1 MANEGAQGAG
11 DGAPAG
17 DPKDGSGKFVPPS
30 DGSWIPKVRHDEA
43 VNAERGRVSRLEA
56 EIAALRLAQQKQ
68 PVHDEEPAK
77 RYTRAELD
85 AAVTAQTITAEQR
98 EEVWAKQIR
107 EDAKREAKAE
117 VLGTV
122 RAERQQERV
131 ETDLNEYKALAPE
144 IMEEGSETRQRIHEE
159 FQYLIGLGDPG
170 GQNDP
175 RTLQTQLKAI
185 RAVLGPVDKLRT
197 AKSARRETEA
207 HEETG
212 GSSGGASGRTRS
224 APKTGWDS
232 LDKRQKDY
240 YDAKISAGLYKDRA
254 AVEAELKF
262 SRTAN
267 SPRKAGAR
275 A

>member
-1 MANEGAQGAG
+1 MANDGAQPG
-11 DGAPAG
+11 DGAPG
-17 DPKDGSGKFVPPS
+17 GGSGEPGSGKFVPPT

-56 EIAALRLAQQKQ
+56 ENAALRLAQQKQ
-68 PVHDEEPAK
+68 PEHEDSAK
-77 RYTRAELD
+77 RYTKAELN
-85 AAVTAQTITAEQR
+85 AAVEAKTITADQA

-144 IMEEGSETRQRIHEE
+144 IMEDGSETRLRIHEE
-159 FQYLIGLGDPG
+159 FQYLVGLGDPG
-170 GQNDP
+170 GANDP

-185 RAVLGPVDKLRT
+185 RAVLGPVEKLRT
-197 AKSARRETEA
+197 AKSARRETES

-212 GSSGGASGRTRS
+212 GGSSGGSRRRS
-224 APKTGWDS
+224 EPKTAWDA
-232 LDKRQKDY
+232 LDKRQRDY
-240 YDAKISAGLYKDRA
+240 YEAAISKGQYKDKA
-254 AVEAELKF
+254 AVEAELKY
-262 SRTAN
+262 SRKAD
-267 SPRKAGAR
+267 RKAGAR